1 MRVLVPAIA
10 ATVVILSCRFAQA
23 ELTFTDVYHGAN
35 FTIQASNPVSLGGTL
50 DAVTL
55 RAVGLNG
62 AKPNTFDGT
71 KDNTGGTG
79 ITAAALHQIW
89 PYDLVGLMTPTLD
102 STIPI
107 NQTLDTHFLVLTA
120 NLVIVN
126 TPTENRPVTDHTYD
140 SWGGYGTSLTGT
152 FSLKTTAA
160 STWDFAYLAVPAGT
174 NVNLD
179 FKVGAAGFA
188 SEVVSGSFAVPEPSS
203 FALLAAGALGLLFCR
218 RRLVR

>member
-1 MRVLVPAIA
+1 MRIVVLAIA
-10 ATVVILSCRFAQA
+10 AMPMVFLCGFARA
-23 ELTFTDVYHGAN
+23 DLTYTDVYHGTN
-35 FTIQASNPVSLGGTL
+35 FTIQASQPVSLVGTL

-89 PYDLVGLMTPTLD
+89 PYDLAGLMTPTLD

-126 TPTENRPVTDHTYD
+126 SPTENRPVTDHTYD
-140 SWGGYGTSLTGT
+140 FWGGYGTSLTGT
-152 FSLKTTAA
+152 FSLKTTATT
-160 STWDFAYLAVPAGT
+160 TWDFAYLVVPAGT

-188 SEVVSGSFAVPEPSS
+188 SEVVSGSFMVPEPSGL
-203 FALLAAGALGLLFCR
+203 ALLAVGGLGLLFCR
-218 RRLVR
+218 RRLGR